1 MTRNLPGANRP
12 YFPPT
17 APGHGDAWLDVV
29 RDCLVASPQAP
40 DVGGLWENCLVTA
53 NLRTPT
59 ISIYQNPDHVAG
71 ILQQVYGQPLVE
83 AEQRE
88 NTTDSTSTKQKERIL
103 RGDAKGRGGVP
114 IIGAAEAGLGGS
126 LSRSLT
132 EAGGSTS
139 KVIQN
144 FAYSQAYYLYLVR
157 GALTERGQLKPVQ
170 KAEDASSLEVGDFVE
185 FSATFR
191 ANEMTAL
198 LDILTPDL
206 ISEITY
212 YSVRSEG
219 VKRFDAFDDI
229 EQVRVFAEKNEA
241 KARMQA
247 ELARAVARAVRVDF
261 RAEKTR
267 EFYGTIGAAGDAVTA
282 ITMCDVA
289 HFVVEDEDRILDGRW
304 TVLGKVTAQTAT
316 DVPILERNKVL
327 DRIKPEGIDDLFA
340 GLRKAADKQVDKL
353 PGDDRDAYE
362 DIFDLAFASR
372 VAGPSFKV
380 VPIAVFA

>member
-1 MTRNLPGANRP
+1 MTE
-12 YFPPT
+12 
-17 APGHGDAWLDVV
+17 D
-29 RDCLVASPQAP
+29 
-40 DVGGLWENCLVTA
+40 
-53 NLRTPT
+53 LRTPT

-83 AEQRE
+83 GEQRE
-88 NTTDSTSTKQKERIL
+88 QTTETTASKQKDRTL
-103 RGDAKGRGGVP
+103 TGDAKGRGGVP
-114 IIGAAEAGLGGS
+114 IIGAAEAGFGGQM
-126 LSRSLT
+126 SRSLG
-132 EAGGSTS
+132 EAQGSASRIT
-139 KVIQN
+139 QN

-157 GALTERGQLKPVQ
+157 GALTERCQLKPLTT
-170 KAEDASSLEVGDFVE
+170 ADDASTLGVGDFVE

-212 YSVRSEG
+212 FGARSDG
-219 VKRFDAFDDI
+219 VKMFDAYDDF
-229 EQVRVFAEKNEA
+229 EGLKLFAEKNEI
-241 KARMQA
+241 KARLRA
-247 ELARAVARAVRVDF
+247 ELAREVARAVRVDF

-267 EFYGTIGAAGDAVTA
+267 EFYGTIGSGAEAVTA

-304 TVLGKVTAQTAT
+304 TVLGKVTAETAA

-340 GLRKAADKQVDKL
+340 ELRKAADKQVDKL
-353 PGDDRDAYE
+353 PGDEPDAYE
-362 DIFDLAFASR
+362 DIFNLAFASR

-380 VPIAVFA
+380 VPIAVFV

>member
-1 MTRNLPGANRP
+1 M
-12 YFPPT
+12 
-17 APGHGDAWLDVV
+17 
-29 RDCLVASPQAP
+29 P
-40 DVGGLWENCLVTA
+40 DNP
-53 NLRTPT
+53 RTPT

-88 NTTDSTSTKQKERIL
+88 QAAESSQSRQRD
-103 RGDAKGRGGVP
+103 RGAKGDVKVRGGVP
-114 IIGAAEAGLGGS
+114 AMGAAEAGFGAQ
-126 LSRSLT
+126 LSRSLGESQGT
-132 EAGGSTS
+132 TS

-157 GALTERGQLKPVQ
+157 GALTERDQLRSLENRDDV
-170 KAEDASSLEVGDFVE
+170 ERLEVGDFVE

-198 LDILTPDL
+198 LEILTPDL
-206 ISEITY
+206 IAEITY
-212 YSVRSEG
+212 YSARSDG
-219 VKRFDAFDDI
+219 VKKFDAFDDFEALKI
-229 EQVRVFAEKNEA
+229 FSEKNEI
-241 KARMQA
+241 KARMRA
-247 ELARAVARAVRVDF
+247 ELAREVARAVRVDF

-267 EFYGTIGAAGDAVTA
+267 EFYGTIGSAEKTVTA
-282 ITMCDVA
+282 ITMCDAA

-304 TVLGKVTAQTAT
+304 TVLGKVTAEMAT
-316 DVPILERNKVL
+316 NLPILERNKVL

-340 GLRKAADKQVDKL
+340 ELRKAADKQADKL
-353 PGDDRDAYE
+353 PGDESGTYDDM
-362 DIFDLAFASR
+362 FDLAFSSR

>member
-1 MTRNLPGANRP
+1 VT
-12 YFPPT
+12 
-17 APGHGDAWLDVV
+17 
-29 RDCLVASPQAP
+29 
-40 DVGGLWENCLVTA
+40 ENV
-53 NLRTPT
+53 RTPT

-83 AEQRE
+83 GEQRE
-88 NTTDSTSTKQKERIL
+88 QTAESSKSKQRSREVS
-103 RGDAKGRGGVP
+103 GDAKARGGVP
-114 IIGAAEAGLGGS
+114 VIGAAEAGLGGQ
-126 LSRSLT
+126 LARSLD
-132 EAGGSTS
+132 EAQGSVS

-144 FAYSQAYYLYLVR
+144 FTYSQAYYLYLVR
-157 GALTERGQLKPVQ
+157 GALTARGQLKSLNNSN
-170 KAEDASSLEVGDFVE
+170 DARDLEVGDFVE

-206 ISEITY
+206 IAELTY
-212 YSVRSEG
+212 FATRSEG
-219 VKRFDAFDDI
+219 VKKFDAYDNFEALKI
-229 EQVRVFAEKNEA
+229 FSEKNEI

-247 ELARAVARAVRVDF
+247 DLAREVARAVRVDF

-267 EFYGTIGAAGDAVTA
+267 EFYGTIGNAAEAVTA

-289 HFVVEDEDRILDGRW
+289 HFVVEDEDRILDGLW
-304 TVLGKVTAQTAT
+304 TVLGKVTAETAS

-327 DRIKPEGIDDLFA
+327 DRIKPEGVDELFA
-340 GLRKAADKQVDKL
+340 ELRKAADKQVDKF
-353 PGDDRDAYE
+353 PGDESDAYD

>member
-1 MTRNLPGANRP
+1 MP
-12 YFPPT
+12 
-17 APGHGDAWLDVV
+17 
-29 RDCLVASPQAP
+29 
-40 DVGGLWENCLVTA
+40 E
-53 NLRTPT
+53 NLRMPT

-83 AEQRE
+83 GEQRE
-88 NTTDSTSTKQKERIL
+88 QSTEISESKQRD
-103 RGDAKGRGGVP
+103 RGVAGGAKASAGLP
-114 IIGAAEAGLGGS
+114 MIGAAQAGFGGQ
-126 LSRSLT
+126 LSRSL
-132 EAGGSTS
+132 EESQGSIS

-157 GALTERGQLKPVQ
+157 GALTERGQLKSLTNSDD
-170 KAEDASSLEVGDFVE
+170 AEGLEVGEFVE

-206 ISEITY
+206 IAEITY
-212 YSVRSEG
+212 YSARSDG
-219 VKRFDAFDDI
+219 VKRFDAYDNFEALKI
-229 EQVRVFAEKNEA
+229 FSEKNEI
-241 KARMQA
+241 KARVQA
-247 ELARAVARAVRVDF
+247 ELAREIARAVRVDF
-261 RAEKTR
+261 RASKTR
-267 EFYGTIGAAGDAVTA
+267 EFYGTLGSTGGTVTA

-304 TVLGKVTAQTAT
+304 TVLGKVTAETAM

-327 DRIKPEGIDDLFA
+327 DRIKPEGIDELFA
-340 GLRKAADKQVDKL
+340 ELRKAVDKQVDKL
-353 PGDDRDAYE
+353 PGDEPNAYE

-380 VPIAVFA
+380 IPIAVFA